1 MGQSEFES
9 DRGEE
14 KESLRIEREKGL
26 KVECSSEQKKKK
38 KIGIK
43 KKIILIK
50 KK

>member
-26 KVECSSEQKKKK
+26 KVECSSEQKKKEEDWN
-38 KIGIK
+38 K
-43 KKIILIK
+43 KKFILIK